1 MQFQIGRTWRNTPVV
16 FLLGKAVLWGYLGP
30 SRRSTQRPL
39 ELGIGTRKLSGG
51 WIAQWTMNRV
61 EIHDVP
67 KQEVVA
73 HLTGLAHRV
82 EPAPPQAR
90 FDFLVDDHIRLALRV
105 AYPSSSRRR
114 VHVGGRHYNYVYR
127 AWNFNFHHRG
137 KVGERYSD
145 FFACV
150 PLVPG
155 QHLDLAQAFVIPW
168 EAISG
173 KTFYLPD
180 SRRSYAGKFATYRN
194 AWAQIAR
201 GEAGQPASA

>member
-1 MQFQIGRTWRNTPVV
+1 MT
-16 FLLGKAVLWGYLGP
+16 
-30 SRRSTQRPL
+30 RRASSQR
-39 ELGIGTRKLSGG
+39 
-51 WIAQWTMNRV
+51 TMNRV

-67 KQEVVA
+67 KQEVVS
-73 HLTGLAHRV
+73 HLTNLSHRV
-82 EPAPPQAR
+82 ENAPPQAR
-90 FDFLVDDHIRLALRV
+90 YDFLVDGQIRLALRV

-155 QHLDLAQAFVIPW
+155 QKLDLAQAFVIPW

-194 AWAQIAR
+194 AWDQIGHRAT
-201 GEAGQPASA
+201 GEPASA

>member
-1 MQFQIGRTWRNTPVV
+1 
-16 FLLGKAVLWGYLGP
+16 
-30 SRRSTQRPL
+30 
-39 ELGIGTRKLSGG
+39 
-51 WIAQWTMNRV
+51 MNRV
-61 EIHDVP
+61 EIHEVP
-67 KQEVVA
+67 KQEVVSY
-73 HLTGLAHRV
+73 LTGLGHQV
-82 EPAPPQAR
+82 VTAPPQSR
-90 FDFLVDDHIRLALRV
+90 FDFIVDGQVRLALRV

-137 KVGERYSD
+137 KVGDRYSD

-150 PLVPG
+150 PLVP
-155 QHLDLAQAFVIPW
+155 QQKLDLSQAFVIPW

-194 AWAQIAR
+194 AWNQIR
-201 GEAGQPASA
+201 PGESEPAEPADA

>member
-1 MQFQIGRTWRNTPVV
+1 VAGLVAEATGASRNQRRIM
-16 FLLGKAVLWGYLGP
+16 
-30 SRRSTQRPL
+30 SRRSSSQR
-39 ELGIGTRKLSGG
+39 
-51 WIAQWTMNRV
+51 TMNRV

-67 KQEVVA
+67 KQEVVT
-73 HLTGLAHRV
+73 HLTGLGHRV
-82 EPAPPQAR
+82 ENAPPQAR
-90 FDFLVDDHIRLALRV
+90 YDFIVDGQIRLALRV

-137 KVGERYSD
+137 KVGDRYSD

-155 QHLDLAQAFVIPW
+155 LKLDLAQSFVIPW

-194 AWAQIAR
+194 AWVRIRR
-201 GEAGQPASA
+201 GEAGEPASA

>member
-1 MQFQIGRTWRNTPVV
+1 
-16 FLLGKAVLWGYLGP
+16 
-30 SRRSTQRPL
+30 
-39 ELGIGTRKLSGG
+39 
-51 WIAQWTMNRV
+51 MNRV
-61 EIHDVP
+61 EIHEVP
-67 KQEVVA
+67 KEEVVS
-73 HLTGLAHRV
+73 HLTSLGHQV
-82 EPAPPQAR
+82 ITAPPQSR
-90 FDFLVDDHIRLALRV
+90 FDFIVDGQVRLALRV

-137 KVGERYSD
+137 KVGDRYSD

-150 PLVPG
+150 PLVP
-155 QHLDLAQAFVIPW
+155 QQKLDLSQAFVIPW

-194 AWAQIAR
+194 AWNKIRPSESSA
-201 GEAGQPASA
+201 PASA

>member
-1 MQFQIGRTWRNTPVV
+1 M
-16 FLLGKAVLWGYLGP
+16 L
-30 SRRSTQRPL
+30 
-39 ELGIGTRKLSGG
+39 TRVNPHR
-51 WIAQWTMNRV
+51 TMNRV
-61 EIHDVP
+61 EIHEVP

-73 HLTGLAHRV
+73 HMSLLGHHV
-82 EPAPPQAR
+82 EAAQPQAR
-90 FDFLVDDHIRLALRV
+90 FDFLVDARVRLALRV

-114 VHVGGRHYNYVYR
+114 VHVGGRRYNYVYR

-145 FFACV
+145 FFACI

-155 QHLDLAQAFVIPW
+155 QRLDLAQAFVIPW

-180 SRRSYAGKFATYRN
+180 SRRAYAGKFALYRN
-194 AWAQIAR
+194 AWPQIGAKSGDHEVGPEEGR
-201 GEAGQPASA
+201 EHPEHSP

>member
-1 MQFQIGRTWRNTPVV
+1 
-16 FLLGKAVLWGYLGP
+16 
-30 SRRSTQRPL
+30 
-39 ELGIGTRKLSGG
+39 
-51 WIAQWTMNRV
+51 MNRV
-61 EIHDVP
+61 EIHEVP

-73 HLTGLAHRV
+73 HLTRLGHHVDLA
-82 EPAPPQAR
+82 PAQSR
-90 FDFLVDDHIRLALRV
+90 FDFIVDGRVRLALRV

-150 PLVPG
+150 PLVP
-155 QHLDLAQAFVIPW
+155 QQSLDLTQAFVIPW

-180 SRRSYAGKFATYRN
+180 SRRSYAGKFATFRN
-194 AWAQIAR
+194 AWEQLHAS
-201 GEAGQPASA
+201 ESGQPASA

>member
-1 MQFQIGRTWRNTPVV
+1 M
-16 FLLGKAVLWGYLGP
+16 AS
-30 SRRSTQRPL
+30 SRRTTTSQR
-39 ELGIGTRKLSGG
+39 
-51 WIAQWTMNRV
+51 TMNRV

-67 KQEVVA
+67 KREVVA
-73 HLTGLAHRV
+73 HLSGLGHDV
-82 EPAPPQAR
+82 QPAPPQAR
-90 FDFLVDDHIRLALRV
+90 FDFLIDGNVRLALRV

-145 FFACV
+145 YFACV
-150 PLVPG
+150 PLVPDTP
-155 QHLDLAQAFVIPW
+155 LDLAQSFIIPW

-194 AWAQIAR
+194 AWEQIR
-201 GEAGQPASA
+201 PAAASEPVMA

>member
-1 MQFQIGRTWRNTPVV
+1 MQVD
-16 FLLGKAVLWGYLGP
+16 L
-30 SRRSTQRPL
+30 QR
-39 ELGIGTRKLSGG
+39 
-51 WIAQWTMNRV
+51 TMNRV

-73 HLTGLAHRV
+73 HLSRLGHRV
-82 EPAPPQAR
+82 EVAAPQAR
-90 FDFLVDDHIRLALRV
+90 FDFIIDGQARLALRV

-127 AWNFNFHHRG
+127 AWTFNFHHRG
-137 KVGERYSD
+137 KVGDRYSD

-155 QHLDLAQAFVIPW
+155 RRLDLNQAFVIPW
-168 EAISG
+168 EAITG

-180 SRRSYAGKFATYRN
+180 SRRSYAGKFAVYRN
-194 AWAQIAR
+194 AWQRLALSAAE
-201 GEAGQPASA
+201 GEAGNGLALPRGSRNGP